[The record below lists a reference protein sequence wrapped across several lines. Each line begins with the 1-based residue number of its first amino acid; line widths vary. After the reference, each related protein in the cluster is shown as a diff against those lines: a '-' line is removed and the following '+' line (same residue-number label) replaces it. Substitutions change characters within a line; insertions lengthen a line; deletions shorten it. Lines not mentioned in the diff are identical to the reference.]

1 MSNNKFLTPI
11 FILTILLVL
20 SSCAPK
26 PMGFGVLL
34 WWADREDLEEG
45 AVYPVYEES
54 NIRQTYLI
62 TPPDEAGIE
71 VPRWRMDL
79 FKSESAARE
88 FSSAY
93 TELIKFFGDAKVNGL
108 AVRSTP
114 SLSGERTYKLRQGQ
128 QVKLV
133 EKIPGEET
141 ISGETGNWYRVLTAD
156 GSMGYAFGP
165 NLDIYDAEV
174 RAAQGDRLEVDPLLE
189 NFLSRN
195 FRPEEF
201 RFMLRENRVDL
212 RRFSAAYGV
221 FPDLESKTI
230 RVVTDE
236 DSFSFSFDKI
246 TMGEEGHFI
255 FGESGLGVTIIT
267 PNTVVL
273 HYPNKGE
280 KVNEVYVA
288 LDGMAELIEAEELR
302 RQELFE
308 SLRRMGSG
316 TSNAYGTIAFEE
328 PGQFTWEG
336 YNRLTPSVIPDD
348 VIGAGQVDI
357 WYFPVPEL
365 ARTYEGV
372 FTFHFAGT
380 VPGIQEEVNFLY
392 QRIPQGLRLVHITD
406 AQIKDELVQKL
417 PTSPL
422 VMFFTTPNPGYL
434 TPPPE
439 GE

>member
-1 MSNNKFLTPI
+1 MSTKRTLTTLI
-11 FILTILLVL
+11 ILTILLVL

-26 PMGFGVLL
+26 PMGYGVLL
-34 WWADREDLEEG
+34 WWDDREDLEQG
-45 AVYPVYEES
+45 TVYPVFEES

-62 TPPDEAGIE
+62 SPPGEPAIE
-71 VPRWRMDL
+71 VPRWRMDY
-79 FKSESAARE
+79 FKSQSAARD
-88 FSSAY
+88 FSETY
-93 TELIKFFGDAKVNGL
+93 EDLLKLFGDAKVNGL

-133 EKIPGEET
+133 EQMPGEET
-141 ISGETGNWYRVLTAD
+141 ISGETGSWYRVLTAD
-156 GSMGYAFGP
+156 GSSGYAFGP

-174 RAAQGDRLEVDPLLE
+174 RASQGEKLEVDPRLE

-201 RFMLRENRVDL
+201 RFMVRENRVDL

-221 FPDLESKTI
+221 FPDLDEKII
-230 RVVTDE
+230 RIVTDE
-236 DSFSFSFDKI
+236 DSFSFPFTRI
-246 TMGEEGHFI
+246 TMGEEGHFV
-255 FGESGLGVTIIT
+255 FGESGLSVTIMT
-267 PNTVVL
+267 PNSVVL
-273 HYPNKGE
+273 HYPDKGE
-280 KVNEVYVA
+280 KVNQVYVA
-288 LDGMAELIEAEELR
+288 LDGIPELIEGEQQR

-316 TSNAYGTIAFEE
+316 SSNAYGTIAFEE

-348 VIGAGQVDI
+348 VIGSGRVDI
-357 WYFPVPEL
+357 LYFPVPEL
-365 ARTYEGV
+365 ADTYEGV
-372 FTFHFAGT
+372 FTFHFTGT
-380 VPGIQEEVNFLY
+380 VPGVQTEVNFLY

-406 AQIKDELVQKL
+406 AQIKDELVQKV

-422 VMFFTTPNPGYL
+422 VMFFSTPNPGYL

>member
-1 MSNNKFLTPI
+1 MSTRKTLAALL
-11 FILTILLVL
+11 ILTILIVL

-26 PMGFGVLL
+26 PRGYGVLL
-34 WWADREDLEEG
+34 WWDEREDLEQG
-45 AVYPVYEES
+45 AVYPIYEES

-62 TPPDEAGIE
+62 SPPGEPGVE
-71 VPRWRMDL
+71 VPRWRMDF
-79 FKSESAARE
+79 FKSESAARG
-88 FSSAY
+88 FSIDY
-93 TELIKFFGDAKVNGL
+93 EGLLRFFGDAKVNGL
-108 AVRSTP
+108 AIRSTP

-133 EKIPGEET
+133 EKMPGEET
-141 ISGETGNWYRVLTAD
+141 ISGESGSWYRVLTAD
-156 GSMGYAFGP
+156 GTSGYAFGP
-165 NLDIYDAEV
+165 NFDIYDAEV
-174 RAAQGDRLEVDPLLE
+174 RAAQGERLEVDSRLE

-201 RFMLRENRVDL
+201 RFMVRENRVDL

-221 FPDLESKTI
+221 FPDLEGKTI
-230 RVVTDE
+230 RIVTPD
-236 DSFSFSFDKI
+236 DSFSFPFDKI
-246 TMGEEGHFI
+246 TMGEEGHFV
-255 FGESGLGVTIIT
+255 FGASGLSVTIIT

-273 HYPNKGE
+273 HYPDKGE
-280 KVNEVYVA
+280 KVNQVYVA
-288 LDGMAELIEAEELR
+288 LDGIPELIEREQLR
-302 RQELFE
+302 RQELLD

-336 YNRLTPSVIPDD
+336 YNRLTPSVIPDN
-348 VIGAGQVDI
+348 VIGSGRVEIQ
-357 WYFPVPEL
+357 YFPVPEL
-365 ARTYEGV
+365 TGTYEGV
-372 FTFHFAGT
+372 FTFHFTGT
-380 VPGIQEEVNFLY
+380 VPGVQTEVNFLY

-406 AQIKDELVQKL
+406 AQIKDELVQKV